1 MIRLLLRKGHD
12 RRIRRGHPWIF
23 SNEINHIEPESAAG
37 EAVEVFSNRGDFLG
51 TAYINPHSLIT
62 ARLLSRQRESIDS
75 ADFFR
80 RRIQNALDYRLRI
93 YPDENALRI
102 VHGEGD
108 GLPGLVVDRYGDILS
123 IQLLTLGMEHR
134 RLAILTALREIFHPQ
149 AIIARND
156 AAVRELE
163 GLPLQVELLE
173 GELPDE
179 LIVTEHGLKSRVDIT
194 GGQKTGHFLDQ
205 KENHLALK
213 GRVEGSR
220 VLDLFCYSG
229 NWSLH
234 AARFGAREVIGV
246 DISNA
251 AVELAR
257 DNARLNGFESICTFI
272 KADVFELL
280 RDMDRKRQR
289 FGAIILDPPAFVK
302 NRKKLKEAIKGYLT
316 INRRAMELLEPGG
329 TLFTCSCSYHMDRET
344 FVDTLRQ
351 AGQQAG
357 RTLRLV
363 EMRGQAYDHPVL
375 LACPETEYLKCAVL
389 QVL

>member
-1 MIRLLLRKGHD
+1 MSRLVLRAGHD
-12 RRIRRGHPWIF
+12 RRVRSGHPWIF
-23 SNEINHIEPESAAG
+23 SNEIDHIEPESAAG

-51 TAYINPHSLIT
+51 TAYVNPHSLIA

-75 ADFFR
+75 PDFFIK
-80 RRIQNALDYRLRI
+80 RIQSALEYRQRV
-93 YPDENALRI
+93 YPNENALRI

-108 GLPGLVVDRYGDILS
+108 NLSGLVVDRYGDVLS
-123 IQLLTLGMEHR
+123 IQLLSLGMEHR
-134 RLAILTALREIFHPQ
+134 RPAILAALRKIFNPQ
-149 AIIARND
+149 AIVARND
-156 AAVRELE
+156 VAVRELE
-163 GLPLQVELLE
+163 GLSQQVELLE
-173 GELPDE
+173 GQLPDD

-213 GRVEGSR
+213 GRVEGRR

-234 AARFGAREVIGV
+234 AAHFGASEVIGV
-246 DISNA
+246 DISAA

-257 DNARLNGFESICTFI
+257 DNARLNGFASTCSFL

-280 RDMDRKRQR
+280 RDMGRERQR
-289 FGAIILDPPAFVK
+289 FGTIVLDPPAFVK
-302 NRKKLKEAIKGYLT
+302 SRKKLKEAIKGYLT
-316 INRRAMELLEPGG
+316 VNRRAMELLEPGG
-329 TLFTCSCSYHMDRET
+329 YLFTCSCSYHMDRET
-344 FVDTLRQ
+344 FIDTLRQ

>member
-1 MIRLLLRKGHD
+1 MTRLVLRSGHD
-12 RRIRRGHPWIF
+12 RRVRSGHPWIF
-23 SNEINHIEPESAAG
+23 SNEIDHIEPESAAG
-37 EAVEVFSNRGDFLG
+37 EAVEVFSSRGDFLG
-51 TAYINPHSLIT
+51 TAYTNPHSLIA
-62 ARLLSRQRESIDS
+62 ARLLSRRRESIDTP
-75 ADFFR
+75 DFFR
-80 RRIQNALDYRLRI
+80 QRIQAALDHRLGV
-93 YPDENALRI
+93 YPDETALRI

-108 GLPGLVVDRYGDILS
+108 ELPGLVVDRYGDVLS
-123 IQLLTLGMEHR
+123 IQLLTLGMEQR
-134 RLAILTALREIFHPQ
+134 RPAILAALRETFRPR
-149 AIIARND
+149 AIVARND
-156 AAVRELE
+156 VAVRELE
-163 GLPLQVELLE
+163 GLPQQVELLE
-173 GELPDE
+173 GELPAE
-179 LIVTEHGLKSRVDIT
+179 LIVTEHGLKSRVDIL

-213 GRVEGSR
+213 GRVAGRR

-234 AARFGAREVIGV
+234 AAHFGAKEVIGV
-246 DISNA
+246 DISA
-251 AVELAR
+251 GAVELAR
-257 DNARLNGFESICTFI
+257 DNARLNGFGSTCSFV
-272 KADVFELL
+272 KADVFDLL
-280 RDMDRKRQR
+280 REMGRDRQR
-289 FGAIILDPPAFVK
+289 FGAIVLDPPAFVK

-316 INRRAMELLEPGG
+316 VNRRAMELLEPGG

-357 RTLRLV
+357 RTLRLL